1 MKKLLYPL
9 FALLILFTVG
19 CGDDDATTDDTNP
32 LVGVWEMTTVS
43 ILIETEPF
51 PQTITYNSDANNNE
65 TMILAEDGTYS
76 SSGILDGDS
85 FSNSGSWSSTSNK
98 LTIIEDGETLGIEIE
113 LIFDFSISG
122 STLTLIGS
130 DTYIVFD
137 TEYNMVITIT
147 YTKS

>member
-76 SSGILDGDS
+76 SSGVLDGDS

-98 LTIIEDGETLGIEIE
+98 LTIMEDEETLI
-113 LIFDFSISG
+113 LDFSISG